1 MTPLSDCASTAA
13 AGTSSGKGAA
23 PLGGRDV
30 PAAGAG
36 ADRRRGAGPRG
47 ARFRTA
53 LEGGDAVPG
62 LGAAAAGAAPASWSA
77 DLFRPAGPARAPGT
91 ASAASAPP
99 AVDRVLI
106 GAGSGGAE
114 ARIRIAGGALGGSEI
129 RLVSAPGGGSIE
141 AEILTSVAG
150 SRQTLVGAMDEIRR
164 RLREKGIALSTAR
177 ARQAP
182 SSTTEGRRRAPA
194 RRG

>member
-23 PLGGRDV
+23 PLGGRAQPWNRV
-30 PAAGAG
+30 AP
-36 ADRRRGAGPRG
+36 
-47 ARFRTA
+47 F
-53 LEGGDAVPG
+53 EGRAESG
-62 LGAAAAGAAPASWSA
+62 AAGAAPASWSA

>member
-36 ADRRRGAGPRG
+36 DDRRRGAGPRG

-77 DLFRPAGPARAPGT
+77 DLFRPAGP
-91 ASAASAPP
+91 
-99 AVDRVLI
+99 
-106 GAGSGGAE
+106 
-114 ARIRIAGGALGGSEI
+114 ALGGSEI